1 MKVLKWLE
9 RYLEEAI
16 CVVLL
21 ISLTIAMM
29 LQVIMRYFFDAPMVW
44 PEEFCRYCFVASAFI
59 SLGYCFRTNCMLRVD
74 MLAKRMPGVLR
85 IILEVFARVMSIAFC
100 AIMIEPAFQVT
111 VNAAE
116 INQLIPAMKL
126 PMWILYG
133 TAPLGFALGTIRGV
147 QDLVKYFL
155 SLRKDKEEVVKS

>member
-9 RYLEEAI
+9 QYLEEGI
-16 CVVLL
+16 CVILL
-21 ISLTIAMM
+21 ISLTVVMM
-29 LQVIMRYFFDAPMVW
+29 LQVVLRYFFQAPLVW

-74 MLAKRMPGVLR
+74 MLVKRVPKVIG
-85 IILEVFARVMSIAFC
+85 IGLEVFARVMSIAFC
-100 AIMIEPAFQVT
+100 AIMIEPAFQVAK
-111 VNAAE
+111 NAAE
-116 INQLIPAMKL
+116 IHQASPAMKL

-133 TAPLGFALGTIRGV
+133 IAPIGFVLGTARGI

-155 SLRKDKEEVVKS
+155 SLRKKEKGVELS